1 VGSIPT
7 HSRQFFLFF
16 EHSNAIMGFIH
27 DGIFLFIYDYKINS
41 NSSLCELCGK
51 IASFLF

>member
-1 VGSIPT
+1 LQEEI
-7 HSRQFFLFF
+7 
-16 EHSNAIMGFIH
+16 FINREMNH
-27 DGIFLFIYDYKINS
+27 GISFLFIYDYKINS